1 MADKMTLDELIERS
15 LSLATEVGNKKRQH
29 ELTKQGAEHLSAR
42 GIQELIESG
51 ALERTQIAT
60 KGQLDVAREHTRGN
74 MQTQMEQNR
83 GRIDEKLTMSPLDEL
98 NADYER
104 MKLDFMREYG
114 RDFRQAAL
122 DSAQANAAAR
132 KRQVAGN
139 NVDPELLL
147 DTQKQISYEGMP
159 DTFENIE
166 AADNW
171 LAEDA
176 EKQRKKKTKDYLDFE
191 PLFF

>member
-42 GIQELIESG
+42 SLQELIESG
-51 ALERTQIAT
+51 ALERTKVAS
-60 KGQLDVAREHTRGN
+60 KGQLDVARENTRGD
-74 MQTQMEQNR
+74 MQVQMEQNR
-83 GRIDEKLTMSPLDEL
+83 GRIDEKLIMNPLDEL
-98 NADYER
+98 NADYAR
-104 MKLDFMREYG
+104 MKLDFMRDYG
-114 RDFRQAAL
+114 RGFQQAAL
-122 DSAQANAAAR
+122 DSAQAEAATR
-132 KRQVAGN
+132 KRQAAGD
-139 NVDPELLL
+139 NVDPESLLG
-147 DTQKQISYEGMP
+147 TQKQISYEGMP
-159 DTFENIE
+159 DTFENVE

>member
-42 GIQELIESG
+42 SLQELIESG
-51 ALERTQIAT
+51 ALERTKVAS
-60 KGQLDVAREHTRGN
+60 KGQLDVARENTRGD
-74 MQTQMEQNR
+74 MQVQMERNR
-83 GRIDEKLTMSPLDEL
+83 GTIDEKLTMSPLDEL
-98 NADYER
+98 SADYAR
-104 MKLDFMREYG
+104 MKIDLQRQYG
-114 RDFRQAAL
+114 GAFHQAAL
-122 DSAQANAAAR
+122 DSAQAEAATR
-132 KRQVAGN
+132 KRQVAGAGN
-139 NVDPELLL
+139 NILQLEAP
-147 DTQKQISYEGMP
+147 KQEKDYGMP
-159 DTFENIE
+159 DTFENVE

-176 EKQRKKKTKDYLDFE
+176 EKQRKKKTKEYLDFE

>member
-29 ELTKQGAEHLSAR
+29 ELTKQSAEHLNAR
-42 GIQELIESG
+42 SLQELVESG
-51 ALERTQIAT
+51 ALQRQQIAS

-98 NADYER
+98 NADYVK
-104 MKLDFMREYG
+104 MKLDFVRDYG
-114 RDFRQAAL
+114 RGFQQAAL
-122 DSAQANAAAR
+122 DSAQAEAATR
-132 KRQVAGN
+132 KRQVDKN
-139 NVDPELLL
+139 NIDPQLLL
-147 DTQKQISYEGMP
+147 EDKTQEKDYGMP
-159 DTFENIE
+159 DTFENVE

>member
-51 ALERTQIAT
+51 ALERTQIAS

-83 GRIDEKLTMSPLDEL
+83 GRIDEKLTMNPLDEL
-98 NADYER
+98 NADYTR
-104 MKLDFMREYG
+104 AKLDLLRQYG
-114 RDFRQAAL
+114 GAFYQTAL
-122 DSAQANAAAR
+122 DSAQAEAATR
-132 KRQVAGN
+132 KRQVAGAGN
-139 NVDPELLL
+139 NILQLEAP
-147 DTQKQISYEGMP
+147 KQEKDYGMP
-159 DTFENIE
+159 DTFENVE

>member
-42 GIQELIESG
+42 SLQELIESG
-51 ALERTQIAT
+51 ALERTKVAS
-60 KGQLDVAREHTRGN
+60 KGQLDVARENTRGD
-74 MQTQMEQNR
+74 MQVQVEQNR
-83 GRIDEKLTMSPLDEL
+83 GRIDEKLIMNPLDEL
-98 NADYER
+98 NADYAR
-104 MKLDFMREYG
+104 MKLDFMRDYG
-114 RDFRQAAL
+114 RGFQQAAL
-122 DSAQANAAAR
+122 GSAQAEAATR
-132 KRQVAGN
+132 KRQVAGAGN
-139 NVDPELLL
+139 NILQLEAPE
-147 DTQKQISYEGMP
+147 QKKDYGMP
-159 DTFENIE
+159 DTFENVE

>member
-42 GIQELIESG
+42 GIQELVESG
-51 ALERTQIAT
+51 ALQRQQIAS

-83 GRIDEKLTMSPLDEL
+83 GRIDEKLTTNPLEDL
-98 NADYER
+98 QMDY
-104 MKLDFMREYG
+104 MKMKIDFMRDYG
-114 RDFRQAAL
+114 RGFYQAAF
-122 DSAQANAAAR
+122 DSAQADAATR
-132 KRQVAGN
+132 KRQAAGAGN
-139 NVDPELLL
+139 NILQLEAPE
-147 DTQKQISYEGMP
+147 QKKDYGMP
-159 DTFENIE
+159 DTFESVE

-176 EKQRKKKTKDYLDFE
+176 EKQRKKKTKEYLDFE
-191 PLFF
+191 PFFF

>member
-42 GIQELIESG
+42 SLQELIESG
-51 ALERTQIAT
+51 ALERTKVAS
-60 KGQLDVAREHTRGN
+60 KGQLDVARENTRGD
-74 MQTQMEQNR
+74 MQVQMERNR
-83 GRIDEKLTMSPLDEL
+83 GTIDEKLTMSPLDEL
-98 NADYER
+98 SADYAR
-104 MKLDFMREYG
+104 MKLDLQRQYG
-114 RDFRQAAL
+114 GAFYQAAL
-122 DSAQANAAAR
+122 DSAQADAATR
-132 KRQVAGN
+132 KRQVAGAGN
-139 NVDPELLL
+139 NILQLEAP
-147 DTQKQISYEGMP
+147 KQEKDYGMP
-159 DTFENIE
+159 DTFENVE

-176 EKQRKKKTKDYLDFE
+176 EKQRKKKTKEYLDFE